1 MYPMHLRCKH
11 LCSLPLNTEGTYMV
25 CSNWLL
31 TLRNV
36 ILLDI
41 NLKPSPY
48 PSSHLWAISFCL
60 WNENKVQKS
69 HLLIFMK
76 EHMLHFE
83 EVQKIFYA
91 DGWIERRS
99 SYSSHYSVMRFS
111 DGKHQSLHLMLIK
124 AHYPTFLGREL
135 SVLGRYKYLLHSS
148 GGPTVTQKAQA
159 FYRSRKESRK

>member
-11 LCSLPLNTEGTYMV
+11 LCPLPLNTEGTYMV

-83 EVQKIFYA
+83 EVQKIFLCWWMDREEEFLFFTLLCHEIFWWEASKSSPYA
-91 DGWIERRS
+91 DKG
-99 SYSSHYSVMRFS
+99 
-111 DGKHQSLHLMLIK
+111 SLSNISRKGALCL
-124 AHYPTFLGREL
+124 REIQ
-135 SVLGRYKYLLHSS
+135 VLHSS